1 MCPSSAISIHLS
13 KFFVNLN
20 DMETSAIGYMYA
32 LLLRAHHWSSQ
43 GQDKLPYMQNL
54 PVNIKKN
61 VTFYQLTQEK
71 WCKLSITRNSVQCSM
86 SNVWWILLILN
97 SFSLG
102 LLSSWLWET
111 SEQLQRNSEEIY
123 STLFMIP
130 APVSID
136 SLIMLTFSSKWFSLK
151 T

>member
-1 MCPSSAISIHLS
+1 
-13 KFFVNLN
+13 
-20 DMETSAIGYMYA
+20 MYA
-32 LLLRAHHWSSQ
+32 LLLRAHHWSFQ
-43 GQDKLPYMQNL
+43 GQEKLPYMQNL
-54 PVNIKKN
+54 PVNIKKKMLHSTN
-61 VTFYQLTQEK
+61 LPKKMMQ
-71 WCKLSITRNSVQCSM
+71 SIYHKNYLNSVQCSI
-86 SNVWWILLILN
+86 SNAWWVLLILN

-130 APVSID
+130 APVSIE
-136 SLIMLTFSSKWFSLK
+136 SLIVLTFSSKWFSLK